1 MIKNIVKIFI
11 IKPTFTISMTLI
23 FSVAKITAFG
33 GVAIGNIKAQLAAI
47 TTAIPIILTGSPISM
62 AITLMIGRNDIVKAV
77 LDRTSVKKTVVKIN
91 MHKTKS
97 TEKLF
102 RKVNCEASQSP
113 KPLNIIAFARAK
125 PPPKSNN
132 KPQGNCFICFHCNKS
147 FFLFEDG
154 IRKNIKAEVI
164 AIPESVKL
172 DKKLN

>member
-1 MIKNIVKIFI
+1 
-11 IKPTFTISMTLI
+11 MTLI

-47 TTAIPIILTGSPISM
+47 TTAIPIILTGSPILI
-62 AITLMIGRNDIVKAV
+62 ANTPMIGRKDIVKAV
-77 LDRTSVKKTVVKIN
+77 LDKTSVKKTVAKIN

-125 PPPKSNN
+125 PPPNSNN
-132 KPQGNCFICFHCNKS
+132 RPQGSCFICFHCNKS

-154 IRKNIKAEVI
+154 IKKNKKAEVI